1 MLIFVMQSQWSESVK
16 LQVMYLLIL
25 VLFLGCMYPIGL
37 YAMILNSES
46 DGDTVKETL
55 LKLYM
60 GVSVWLVLIVTF
72 TTLLI

>member
-1 MLIFVMQSQWSESVK
+1 
-16 LQVMYLLIL
+16 MYLLIL
-25 VLFLGCMYPIGL
+25 VLFLGFMFPIGL

-60 GVSVWLVLIVTF
+60 GVSVWLVLIVAF

>member
-1 MLIFVMQSQWSESVK
+1 
-16 LQVMYLLIL
+16 MYLL
-25 VLFLGCMYPIGL
+25 VLFLGCMFPIGL

-60 GVSVWLVLIVTF
+60 GVSVWLVLIVVF